1 MNTNMKPDFMAITAK
16 VIAEVRNSTC
26 IDDADVEILE
36 GLLKDELN
44 GYYKRIDDYYEE
56 EYYNAISSARNSA
69 YDNGYAD
76 GYNEGYDEGYD
87 EGRSESH

>member
-36 GLLKDELN
+36 GLLKVLIPDLM
-44 GYYKRIDDYYEE
+44 GLF
-56 EYYNAISSARNSA
+56 
-69 YDNGYAD
+69 
-76 GYNEGYDEGYD
+76 
-87 EGRSESH
+87 